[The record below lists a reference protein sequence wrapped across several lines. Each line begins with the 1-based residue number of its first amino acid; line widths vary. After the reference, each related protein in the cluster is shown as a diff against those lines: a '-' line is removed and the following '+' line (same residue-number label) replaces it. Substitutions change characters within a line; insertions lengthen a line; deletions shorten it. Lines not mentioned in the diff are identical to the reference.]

1 MQRSHKV
8 YLGLGANLGDRQ
20 SNLTQALQHLRTK
33 SSVDQV
39 SAFYQTRPVGYL
51 DQPDFLNIACLI
63 TTDLSP
69 LELLHLAKQIEK
81 IMGRQASFRNAPRPI
96 DIDILLYDDLVL
108 DSPELTIP
116 HPRMAE
122 RAFVLVPLAEIAP
135 QAVHPSTGLTIAAL
149 LKQVDQSEVE
159 FHSRGLRFALGR
171 DVQQS
176 TPEIHVGLSR
186 AGVTNLHRII
196 RITRGGDEHLFYAQI
211 DLFADLNPTQMGV
224 HMSRFGD
231 VLEEIVDEITFEKS
245 PNIETMA
252 SRISQQVV
260 TSQKAVRSEVQIRA
274 VYPMDKVAPVSG
286 KKMQELYTLTS
297 IAVSNHRGS
306 KHIVGVE
313 VDGMTVCPCAQEM
326 VRDYSTERLIE
337 EGFTHAQIERILNVI
352 PIASHNQR
360 GRGTLMIGT
369 SQEIHAEDL
378 VHIVESSMSSETY
391 DVLKRPDEL
400 FVVNKAHRNP
410 RFVEDVVR
418 EVLFNVVETYSELP
432 DSSFILAKQVNL
444 ESIHKHNAFAE
455 RFGTLGEIRQEIL
468 AVQQVSRHTT
478 LQEWLEDS
486 HGI

>member
-1 MQRSHKV
+1 M
-8 YLGLGANLGDRQ
+8 
-20 SNLTQALQHLRTK
+20 
-33 SSVDQV
+33 
-39 SAFYQTRPVGYL
+39 
-51 DQPDFLNIACLI
+51 
-63 TTDLSP
+63 
-69 LELLHLAKQIEK
+69 
-81 IMGRQASFRNAPRPI
+81 MGRQASFRNAPRPI
-96 DIDILLYDDLVL
+96 DIDILLYDELVL
-108 DSPELTIP
+108 ETPELTIP

-135 QAVHPSTGLTIAAL
+135 QAVHPLSGLTVAEL
-149 LKQVDQSEVE
+149 LERVDQGEVA
-159 FHSRGLRFALGR
+159 FHSRSLRLAPGR
-171 DVQQS
+171 DIQQS
-176 TPEIHVGLSR
+176 TPEIFVGLSR

-245 PNIETMA
+245 PNIETLA
-252 SRISQQVV
+252 GRISQQVV

-286 KKMQELYTLTS
+286 KKMQELYTLIG
-297 IAVSNHRGS
+297 IAVSNHERS

-326 VRDYSTERLIE
+326 MRDYSKERLSE
-337 EGFTHAQIERILNVI
+337 EGFSQEQIERILKAI
-352 PIASHNQR
+352 PVASHNQR

-369 SQEIHAEDL
+369 NRDIHAEDL
-378 VHIVESSMSSETY
+378 VHMVESSMSSETY
-391 DVLKRPDEL
+391 DVLKRPDEM

-432 DSSFILAKQVNL
+432 DSSFVLAKQVNL

-455 RFGTLGEIRQEIL
+455 RYGTLGEIRQEIL
-468 AVQQVSRHTT
+468 EVQQVLRHTT

-486 HGI
+486 HGL